1 MSIMKLSIGRLYDIS
16 ISLLATVPTLGSNSS
31 AASNPGAVIHNLS
44 WKFVS
49 TCSFHYISMEAASHA
64 QTFLYGL

>member
-1 MSIMKLSIGRLYDIS
+1 MFIMKLSIGRLYDIS
-16 ISLLATVPTLGSNSS
+16 ISLLATVPTPWLNSS
-31 AASNPGAVIHNLS
+31 AASNPSTVVRDLS

-49 TCSFHYISMEAASHA
+49 TCSFHYISVEAASHA